1 MQVFFVLTTG
11 IRLTPDVFMG
21 KSIFIRYQT
30 IKTKYET
37 MIHIG
42 EKPLIFTIDNLS
54 ENTIVSISSAAE
66 FSPRI
71 CIGLPAISPRCLP
84 ANGKLFQPA

>member
-11 IRLTPDVFMG
+11 TGLFLMFFMG

-30 IKTKYET
+30 IKTEYET

-66 FSPRI
+66 FSPRT
-71 CIGLPAISPRCLP
+71 CIGLPAI
-84 ANGKLFQPA
+84 